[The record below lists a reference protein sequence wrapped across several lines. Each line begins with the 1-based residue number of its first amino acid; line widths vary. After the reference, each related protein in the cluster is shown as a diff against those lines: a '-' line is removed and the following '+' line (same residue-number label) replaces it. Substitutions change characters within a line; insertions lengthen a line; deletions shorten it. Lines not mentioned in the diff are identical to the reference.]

1 MQSTGLPIRC
11 AFRQPDGFRAARSSR
26 RLRLTLVIA
35 VNMMQASVL
44 TSGTWAAGKS
54 SSAASAGVWAI
65 GSSQFG
71 GRGLHARFASVRA
84 GAFADTLSSAPSR
97 PVHARVQHSA
107 QPDGYSAARFRRRL
121 ASR

>member
-1 MQSTGLPIRC
+1 
-11 AFRQPDGFRAARSSR
+11 
-26 RLRLTLVIA
+26 
-35 VNMMQASVL
+35 MQASAL

-54 SSAASAGVWAI
+54 AGAASVGVWAD

-71 GRGLHARFASVRA
+71 GRGLHARFAAARA

-97 PVHARVQHSA
+97 PVHARVQHYI

-121 ASR
+121 IPR